1 MNLPSRTTDGDHALA
16 PVRPPRFAAWL
27 VEPMLRNKGVF
38 LKVGIA
44 AAMINIFGL
53 IVSLFTMTVYDRVVP
68 NLAFSSLTAL
78 SIGVGIVL
86 VFDFALRILRAYFVD
101 VAGADIDRDIGASV
115 FDRLMRIRLDM
126 KRGSTGALTQMM
138 RELETLRD
146 FFASASLTALVDV
159 PFIVVTLIFIAAI
172 GGWIVVVPLAVVP
185 LIVGAGW
192 ITHPALDRLAAKSA
206 NEGMLKQSV
215 LVESIGALEMVKTSG
230 AAPLLRRRWM
240 KAIDEHADS
249 SLRQRLVSTIA
260 VTIAASGNSIAY
272 CGVVI
277 VGVFMIASRDI
288 TTGGL
293 IACSILSGRAVQ
305 PLATIAQLL
314 SRLSATRTAYRQ
326 VNGMMQMPSE
336 GPLSGALAP
345 ATFAGRIE
353 FRGVEFK
360 YPGATEKSLDGFN
373 LVIEPGQRVALLGR
387 VGSGKSTMIK
397 LLLGLYQPQEGVVT
411 IDGTDV
417 RQLDP
422 DALRRNIGV
431 ALQEPILLSGT
442 VRENIC
448 LDRPGVGDEEMLR
461 ASELSGAHSF
471 MGQITN
477 GYDLRLA
484 DRGEG
489 LSGGQRQA
497 ITLARALVGRPPVLL
512 FDEPTS
518 SMDAQTENMLIE
530 KLQLECAGRTTIVI
544 SHRTALLRL
553 VDRIVIVEGGK
564 VITDGPR
571 DQVLAQLQQPRPRA
585 A

>member
-1 MNLPSRTTDGDHALA
+1 MSFTNPVAHNESSLA
-16 PVRPPRFAAWL
+16 QVRAPRFAQWL
-27 VEPMLRNKGVF
+27 VQPMLRNKSIYI
-38 LKVGIA
+38 KVGIA

-68 NLAFSSLTAL
+68 NMAFSSLTAL

-86 VFDFALRILRAYFVD
+86 IFDFILRILRAYFVD
-101 VAGADIDRDIGASV
+101 VAGADIDRDVGSAV

-126 KRGSTGALTQMM
+126 KRGSTGALTGMM

-146 FFASASLTALVDV
+146 FFASASMTALVDV

-172 GGWIVVVPLAVVP
+172 GGWLVVVPLAVVP
-185 LIVGAGW
+185 MIIAAGW
-192 ITHPALDRLAAKSA
+192 LSHPALDRLAAKSM
-206 NEGMLKQSV
+206 NEGLQKQSV
-215 LVESIGALEMVKTSG
+215 LIESIGALEMVKTSG
-230 AAPLLRRRWM
+230 AAPLLRRRWV

-260 VTIAASGNSIAY
+260 VTVASSGNSIAY

-277 VGVFMIASRDI
+277 VGVFMIASRDL

-326 VNGMMQMPSE
+326 VNAMMMTPSE
-336 GPLSGALAP
+336 GPIAGALMP
-345 ATFAGRIE
+345 AKLDGKIE
-353 FRGVEFK
+353 FRNVEFK
-360 YPGATEKSLDGFN
+360 YPGATEKSLDGIS
-373 LVIEPGQRVALLGR
+373 LTIEPGQKVALLGR
-387 VGSGKSTMIK
+387 VGSGKTTMAK
-397 LLLGLYQPQEGVVT
+397 LLLGLFDPQEGVVM

-422 DALRRNIGV
+422 NTLRRHIGV
-431 ALQEPILLSGT
+431 ALQEPILLSGS

-461 ASELSGAHSF
+461 ASELSGAHAF
-471 MGQITN
+471 MGKITN

-489 LSGGQRQA
+489 LSGGQRQT
-497 ITLARALVGRPPVLL
+497 ISLARALVGRPQVYL

-518 SMDAQTENMLIE
+518 SMDAQTENALIE
-530 KLQLECAGRTTIVI
+530 RLQVELAGKTMILI

-553 VDRIVIVEGGK
+553 VDRIIIVEGGK
-564 VITDGPR
+564 IISDGPR
-571 DQVLAQLQQPRPRA
+571 DQVLAQLQRPRA